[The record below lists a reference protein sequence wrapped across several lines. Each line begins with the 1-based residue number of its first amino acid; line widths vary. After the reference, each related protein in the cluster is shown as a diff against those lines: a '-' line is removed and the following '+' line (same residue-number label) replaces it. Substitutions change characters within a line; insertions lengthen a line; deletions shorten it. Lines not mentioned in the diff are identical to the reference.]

1 MPIKFHHFN
10 LNMEH
15 KKSKNIHQIM
25 RGLHRDVGYFIIGL
39 IIIYTLSGIVF
50 IYRDRDFLK
59 HETRIEKTV
68 APGIA
73 ASDLGET
80 LKIKNFK
87 ATKTEGEIVYFKEG
101 TYNAATGA
109 ASYSVKELPLVL
121 KKFGDI
127 HKANSKSP
135 VHWIT
140 TIFGVLLLFLA
151 ISALWMFK
159 RGTKLFSRGLILT
172 AAGILFCIVLFFL

>member
-1 MPIKFHHFN
+1 
-10 LNMEH
+10 
-15 KKSKNIHQIM
+15 M

-87 ATKTEGEIVYFKEG
+87 VIKTEGEIIYFKEG

-121 KKFGDI
+121 KKFGNI

-151 ISALWMFK
+151 VSALWMFK